1 MLSIG
6 EVAKMS
12 DIPASTLRYYEQVGL
27 IPATSRNNGQRR
39 YSEDILQ
46 RIQIIKMA
54 QQSGFQVSEIFVLL
68 EGFDSNIPPSERWQ
82 TMAMN
87 KRKELEDKSKQ
98 IEFMQQT
105 LDKGLKCKCLSWD
118 E

>member
-1 MLSIG
+1 
-6 EVAKMS
+6 
-12 DIPASTLRYYEQVGL
+12 
-27 IPATSRNNGQRR
+27 
-39 YSEDILQ
+39 
-46 RIQIIKMA
+46 
-54 QQSGFQVSEIFVLL
+54 
-68 EGFDSNIPPSERWQ
+68 
-82 TMAMN
+82 MN